1 MLEESNYSFALF
13 WCEVVAAAKYTASLF
28 YRWVSYKWLGY
39 PLLTGSIP
47 PCLPLNT
54 GCSYRKPAAEMNY
67 MSLQIARERMKR
79 QRAQ

>member
-13 WCEVVAAAKYTASLF
+13 LGEVVAAAKYTASLF
-28 YRWVSYKWLGY
+28 YRSVPINGY
-39 PLLTGSIP
+39 DIC
-47 PCLPLNT
+47 CLQVRFF
-54 GCSYRKPAAEMNY
+54 GACHQVQVFYRKHVAEMNY